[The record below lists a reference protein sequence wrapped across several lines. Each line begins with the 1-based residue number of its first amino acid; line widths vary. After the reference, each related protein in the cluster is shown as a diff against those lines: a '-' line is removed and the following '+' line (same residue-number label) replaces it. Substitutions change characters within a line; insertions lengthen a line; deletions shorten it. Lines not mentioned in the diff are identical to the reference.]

1 MTVFNLRIALI
12 LLGLGLLLLL
22 WHCTLTLLFASN
34 IVSLWWPSY
43 HIERVTTKWGSPSS
57 RVCRPTGRRSAISA
71 AMFALMGVA
80 ADWSCSNWGLGWLP
94 QNCLEIV
101 VSQISLAFPIFNIF
115 VLLEFLFNLLKL
127 TKSYITLRWLPW
139 SQKGDTFTLLYR
151 SFWSFLRLF
160 LVWVKFFLGPF

>member
-1 MTVFNLRIALI
+1 MTVFNLRIALV
-12 LLGLGLLLLL
+12 LLGLGLLLLI

-71 AMFALMGVA
+71 AMFALIGIA
-80 ADWSCSNWGLGWLP
+80 ADWSCSNWGLGWLS

-101 VSQISLAFPIFNIF
+101 VCQISLPLPIFDIL
-115 VLLEFLFNLLKL
+115 VLLRSLFSPFEL
-127 TKSYITLRWLPW
+127 TKSNITLRGLPR
-139 SQKGDTFTLLYR
+139 SQEGNAFALLHR
-151 SFWSFLRLF
+151 SFRPFLRLILIWF
-160 LVWVKFFLGPF
+160 